1 MKVTLTFNE
10 QRRAAYRQQGLWG
23 DASLADY
30 WQQTARAMP
39 DKIAVVDNH
48 GATYTYSALDH
59 AASCLAN
66 WMLAKGIES
75 GDRIAFQLPGW
86 CEFTVIYLA
95 CLKTGAVS
103 VPLLPSWRE
112 AELVWVLNKC
122 QAKMFFAP
130 TLFKQ
135 TRPVDLILP
144 LQNQL
149 PQLQQIVGVDKL
161 APATSS
167 LSLSQILADNT
178 PLTTAITTH
187 GDELAA
193 VLFTSG
199 TEGLPKGVMLTHN
212 NILASERAYCARLN
226 LTWQDVFMMPAPLG
240 HATGFLHG
248 VTAPFLIG
256 ARSVLLDIF
265 TPDACL
271 ALLEQ
276 QRCTC
281 MLGATPFVYD
291 LLNLLEKQPADL
303 SALRF
308 FLCGGTTIP
317 KKVARECQQRG
328 IKLLS
333 VYGSTE
339 SSPHAVV
346 NLDDPLPR
354 FMHTDGYA
362 AAGVEI
368 KVVDD
373 ARKTYGST
381 ESSPHAVVNLDDPL
395 PRFMHTDGYAA
406 AGVEIKVVD
415 DARKTLP
422 PGCEGEE
429 ASRGPNVFMGYFD
442 EPELTARALDEE
454 GWYYSGD
461 LCRMDEAGY
470 IKITGRKK
478 DIIVRGGENISSR
491 EVEDILLQH
500 PKIHDACVVAMP
512 DERLGERSCAYV
524 VLKAPH
530 HSLSLEEVVA
540 FFSRKR
546 VAKYKYPEHIVVIE
560 KLPRTVSG
568 KIQKFLLRKDI
579 MRRLT
584 QDVCEEIE

>member
-1 MKVTLTFNE
+1 MHPTGPHLGPDVLFRESKMKVTLTFNE

-48 GATYTYSALDH
+48 GASYTYSALDH
-59 AASCLAN
+59 AANCLAS
-66 WMLAKGIES
+66 WLLANGIES

-95 CLKTGAVS
+95 CLKIGAVS

-167 LSLSQILADNT
+167 LSLSQIIADNT

-346 NLDDPLPR
+346 NLDDPL
-354 FMHTDGYA
+354 
-362 AAGVEI
+362 
-368 KVVDD
+368 
-373 ARKTYGST
+373 S
-381 ESSPHAVVNLDDPL
+381 
-395 PRFMHTDGYAA
+395 RFMHTDGYAA

-560 KLPRTVSG
+560 KLPRTASG

>member
-23 DASLADY
+23 DASLANY

-48 GATYTYSALDH
+48 GASYTYSALDH

-95 CLKTGAVS
+95 CLKIGAVS

-167 LSLSQILADNT
+167 LSLSQIIADNT

-291 LLNLLEKQPADL
+291 LLNVLEKQPADL

-317 KKVARECQQRG
+317 KKVARECQQLG

-346 NLDDPLPR
+346 NLDDPL
-354 FMHTDGYA
+354 
-362 AAGVEI
+362 
-368 KVVDD
+368 
-373 ARKTYGST
+373 S
-381 ESSPHAVVNLDDPL
+381 
-395 PRFMHTDGYAA
+395 RFMHTDGYAA

-560 KLPRTVSG
+560 KLPRTASG

>member
-48 GATYTYSALDH
+48 GASYTYSALDH

-95 CLKTGAVS
+95 CLKIGAVS

-167 LSLSQILADNT
+167 LSLSQIIADNT

-346 NLDDPLPR
+346 NLDDPL
-354 FMHTDGYA
+354 
-362 AAGVEI
+362 
-368 KVVDD
+368 
-373 ARKTYGST
+373 S
-381 ESSPHAVVNLDDPL
+381 
-395 PRFMHTDGYAA
+395 RFMHTDGYAA

-530 HSLSLEEVVA
+530 HSLSLEEGVA

-560 KLPRTVSG
+560 KLPRTASG

>member
-48 GATYTYSALDH
+48 GASYTYSALDH

-95 CLKTGAVS
+95 CLKIGAVS

-167 LSLSQILADNT
+167 LSLSQIIADNT
-178 PLTTAITTH
+178 SLTTAITTH

-291 LLNLLEKQPADL
+291 LLNVLEKQPADL

-346 NLDDPLPR
+346 NLDDPL
-354 FMHTDGYA
+354 
-362 AAGVEI
+362 
-368 KVVDD
+368 
-373 ARKTYGST
+373 S
-381 ESSPHAVVNLDDPL
+381 
-395 PRFMHTDGYAA
+395 RFMHTDGYAA

-500 PKIHDACVVAMP
+500 PKIHDACVVAMS
-512 DERLGERSCAYV
+512 DECLGERSCAYV

-560 KLPRTVSG
+560 KLPRTTSG

>member
-1 MKVTLTFNE
+1 MHPTGPHLGPDLLFRESNMKVTLTFNE

-48 GATYTYSALDH
+48 GASYTYSALDH

-95 CLKTGAVS
+95 CLKIGAVS

-167 LSLSQILADNT
+167 LSLSQIIADNT

-346 NLDDPLPR
+346 NLDDPL
-354 FMHTDGYA
+354 
-362 AAGVEI
+362 
-368 KVVDD
+368 
-373 ARKTYGST
+373 S
-381 ESSPHAVVNLDDPL
+381 
-395 PRFMHTDGYAA
+395 RFMHTDGYAA

-560 KLPRTVSG
+560 KLPRTASG

>member
-48 GATYTYSALDH
+48 GASYTYSALDH

-95 CLKTGAVS
+95 CLKIGAVS

-167 LSLSQILADNT
+167 LSLSQIIADNT

-291 LLNLLEKQPADL
+291 LLNVLEKQPADL

-317 KKVARECQQRG
+317 KKVARECQQLG

-346 NLDDPLPR
+346 NLDDPLSR

-362 AAGVEI
+362 AAG
-368 KVVDD
+368 
-373 ARKTYGST
+373 A
-381 ESSPHAVVNLDDPL
+381 
-395 PRFMHTDGYAA
+395 
-406 AGVEIKVVD
+406 EIKVVD

-560 KLPRTVSG
+560 KLPRTASG

>member
-48 GATYTYSALDH
+48 GASYTYSALDH

-95 CLKTGAVS
+95 CLKIGAVS

-167 LSLSQILADNT
+167 LSLSQIIADNT
-178 PLTTAITTH
+178 SLTTAITTH

-291 LLNLLEKQPADL
+291 LLNVLEKQPADL

-346 NLDDPLPR
+346 NLDDPL
-354 FMHTDGYA
+354 
-362 AAGVEI
+362 
-368 KVVDD
+368 
-373 ARKTYGST
+373 S
-381 ESSPHAVVNLDDPL
+381 
-395 PRFMHTDGYAA
+395 RFMHTDGYAA

-461 LCRMDEAGY
+461 LCCMDEAGY

-560 KLPRTVSG
+560 KLPRTTSG

>member
-48 GATYTYSALDH
+48 GASYTYSALDH

-95 CLKTGAVS
+95 CLKIGAVS

-167 LSLSQILADNT
+167 LSLSQIIADNT
-178 PLTTAITTH
+178 PLTMAITTH

-346 NLDDPLPR
+346 NLDDPL
-354 FMHTDGYA
+354 
-362 AAGVEI
+362 
-368 KVVDD
+368 
-373 ARKTYGST
+373 S
-381 ESSPHAVVNLDDPL
+381 
-395 PRFMHTDGYAA
+395 RFMHTDGYAA

-461 LCRMDEAGY
+461 LCRMDEDGY

-500 PKIHDACVVAMP
+500 PNIHDACVVAMP

-560 KLPRTVSG
+560 KLPRTASG

>member
-48 GATYTYSALDH
+48 GASYTYSALDH

-95 CLKTGAVS
+95 CLKIGAVS

-167 LSLSQILADNT
+167 LSLSQIIADNT
-178 PLTTAITTH
+178 SLTTAITTH

-291 LLNLLEKQPADL
+291 LLNVLEKQPADL

-346 NLDDPLPR
+346 NLDDPL
-354 FMHTDGYA
+354 
-362 AAGVEI
+362 
-368 KVVDD
+368 
-373 ARKTYGST
+373 S
-381 ESSPHAVVNLDDPL
+381 
-395 PRFMHTDGYAA
+395 RFMHTDGYAA

-500 PKIHDACVVAMP
+500 PKIHDACVVAMS

-524 VLKAPH
+524 VLKAPL

-560 KLPRTVSG
+560 KLPRTTSG

>member
-48 GATYTYSALDH
+48 GASYTYSALDH

-95 CLKTGAVS
+95 CLKIGAVS

-167 LSLSQILADNT
+167 LSLSQIIADNT

-291 LLNLLEKQPADL
+291 LLNVLEKQPADL

-317 KKVARECQQRG
+317 KKVARECQQLG

-346 NLDDPLPR
+346 NLDDPL
-354 FMHTDGYA
+354 
-362 AAGVEI
+362 
-368 KVVDD
+368 
-373 ARKTYGST
+373 S
-381 ESSPHAVVNLDDPL
+381 
-395 PRFMHTDGYAA
+395 RFMHTDGYAA

-560 KLPRTVSG
+560 KLPRTASG

-584 QDVCEEIE
+584 QDVCEEIT

>member
-48 GATYTYSALDH
+48 GASYTYSALDH

-95 CLKTGAVS
+95 CLKIGAVS

-167 LSLSQILADNT
+167 LSLSQIIADNT
-178 PLTTAITTH
+178 SLTTAITTH

-212 NILASERAYCARLN
+212 NTLASERAYCVRLN

-346 NLDDPLPR
+346 NLDDPL
-354 FMHTDGYA
+354 
-362 AAGVEI
+362 
-368 KVVDD
+368 
-373 ARKTYGST
+373 S
-381 ESSPHAVVNLDDPL
+381 
-395 PRFMHTDGYAA
+395 RFMHTDGYAA

-560 KLPRTVSG
+560 KLPRTASG

>member
-1 MKVTLTFNE
+1 MHPTGPHLGPDALFRESKMKVTLTFNE

-48 GATYTYSALDH
+48 GASYTYSALDH

-95 CLKTGAVS
+95 CLKIGAVS

-161 APATSS
+161 APATSA
-167 LSLSQILADNT
+167 LSLSQIIADNT
-178 PLTTAITTH
+178 PLTTAITVH

-265 TPDACL
+265 TPAACL

-346 NLDDPLPR
+346 NLDDPL
-354 FMHTDGYA
+354 
-362 AAGVEI
+362 
-368 KVVDD
+368 
-373 ARKTYGST
+373 S
-381 ESSPHAVVNLDDPL
+381 
-395 PRFMHTDGYAA
+395 RFMHTDGYAA

-422 PGCEGEE
+422 PGYEGEE

>member
-48 GATYTYSALDH
+48 GASYTYSALDH

-95 CLKTGAVS
+95 CLKIGAVS

-167 LSLSQILADNT
+167 LSLSQIIADNT

-291 LLNLLEKQPADL
+291 LLNVLEKQPADL

-317 KKVARECQQRG
+317 KKVARECQQLG

-346 NLDDPLPR
+346 NLDDPL
-354 FMHTDGYA
+354 
-362 AAGVEI
+362 
-368 KVVDD
+368 
-373 ARKTYGST
+373 S
-381 ESSPHAVVNLDDPL
+381 
-395 PRFMHTDGYAA
+395 RFMHTDGYAA

-478 DIIVRGGENISSR
+478 DIIVRGGENISRR

-560 KLPRTVSG
+560 KLPRTASG

-584 QDVCEEIE
+584 QDVGEEIE

>member
-48 GATYTYSALDH
+48 GASYTYSALDH

-95 CLKTGAVS
+95 CLKIGAVS

-167 LSLSQILADNT
+167 LSLSQIIADNT
-178 PLTTAITTH
+178 SLTTAITTH

-291 LLNLLEKQPADL
+291 LLNVLEKQPADL

-333 VYGSTE
+333 VSGSTE

-346 NLDDPLPR
+346 NLDDPL
-354 FMHTDGYA
+354 
-362 AAGVEI
+362 
-368 KVVDD
+368 
-373 ARKTYGST
+373 S
-381 ESSPHAVVNLDDPL
+381 
-395 PRFMHTDGYAA
+395 RFMHTDGYAA

-500 PKIHDACVVAMP
+500 PKIHDACVVAMS

-560 KLPRTVSG
+560 KLPRTTSG

>member
-48 GATYTYSALDH
+48 GASYTYSALDH

-95 CLKTGAVS
+95 CLKIGAVS

-167 LSLSQILADNT
+167 LSLSQIIADNI

-226 LTWQDVFMMPAPLG
+226 LTWLDVFMMPAPLG

-317 KKVARECQQRG
+317 KKVARECQQRS

-346 NLDDPLPR
+346 NLDNSL
-354 FMHTDGYA
+354 
-362 AAGVEI
+362 
-368 KVVDD
+368 
-373 ARKTYGST
+373 S
-381 ESSPHAVVNLDDPL
+381 
-395 PRFMHTDGYAA
+395 RFMHTDGYAA

-530 HSLSLEEVVA
+530 HSLSLEEMAA

-546 VAKYKYPEHIVVIE
+546 VAKYKYPEHIMVIE
-560 KLPRTVSG
+560 KLPRTASD

-579 MRRLT
+579 IRRLT

>member
-48 GATYTYSALDH
+48 GASYTYSALDH

-95 CLKTGAVS
+95 CLKIGAVS

-112 AELVWVLNKC
+112 TELVWVLNKC

-167 LSLSQILADNT
+167 LSLSQIIADNT
-178 PLTTAITTH
+178 SLTTAITPH

-291 LLNLLEKQPADL
+291 LLNVLEKQPADL

-346 NLDDPLPR
+346 NLDDPL
-354 FMHTDGYA
+354 
-362 AAGVEI
+362 
-368 KVVDD
+368 
-373 ARKTYGST
+373 S
-381 ESSPHAVVNLDDPL
+381 
-395 PRFMHTDGYAA
+395 RFMHTDGYAA

-500 PKIHDACVVAMP
+500 PKIHDACVVAMS

-560 KLPRTVSG
+560 KLPRTTSG

>member
-48 GATYTYSALDH
+48 GASYTYSALDH

-95 CLKTGAVS
+95 CLKIGAVS

-167 LSLSQILADNT
+167 LSLSQIIADNT

-212 NILASERAYCARLN
+212 NILASEWAYCARLN

-291 LLNLLEKQPADL
+291 LLNVLEKQPADL

-317 KKVARECQQRG
+317 KKVARECQQLG

-346 NLDDPLPR
+346 NLDDPL
-354 FMHTDGYA
+354 
-362 AAGVEI
+362 
-368 KVVDD
+368 
-373 ARKTYGST
+373 S
-381 ESSPHAVVNLDDPL
+381 
-395 PRFMHTDGYAA
+395 RFMHTDGYAA

-560 KLPRTVSG
+560 KLPRTASG

>member
-10 QRRAAYRQQGLWG
+10 QHRAAYRQQGLWG

-48 GATYTYSALDH
+48 GASYTYSALDH
-59 AASCLAN
+59 AGSCLAN

-95 CLKTGAVS
+95 CLKIGAVS

-167 LSLSQILADNT
+167 LSLSQIIADNT

-346 NLDDPLPR
+346 NLDDPL
-354 FMHTDGYA
+354 
-362 AAGVEI
+362 
-368 KVVDD
+368 
-373 ARKTYGST
+373 S
-381 ESSPHAVVNLDDPL
+381 
-395 PRFMHTDGYAA
+395 RFMHTDGYAA

-560 KLPRTVSG
+560 KLPRTASG
-568 KIQKFLLRKDI
+568 KIQKLLLRKGI

>member
-48 GATYTYSALDH
+48 GASYTYSALDH

-95 CLKTGAVS
+95 CLKIGAVS

-167 LSLSQILADNT
+167 LSLSQIIADNT
-178 PLTTAITTH
+178 SLTTAITTH

-212 NILASERAYCARLN
+212 NILASERAYCVRLN

-291 LLNLLEKQPADL
+291 LLNVLEKQPADL

-308 FLCGGTTIP
+308 FLCGETTIP
-317 KKVARECQQRG
+317 KKVARECQQLG

-346 NLDDPLPR
+346 NLDDPL
-354 FMHTDGYA
+354 
-362 AAGVEI
+362 
-368 KVVDD
+368 
-373 ARKTYGST
+373 S
-381 ESSPHAVVNLDDPL
+381 
-395 PRFMHTDGYAA
+395 RFMHTDGYAA

-560 KLPRTVSG
+560 KLPRTASG

>member
-48 GATYTYSALDH
+48 GASYTYSALDH

-95 CLKTGAVS
+95 CLKIGAVS

-161 APATSS
+161 APATSA
-167 LSLSQILADNT
+167 LSLSQIIADNI

-226 LTWQDVFMMPAPLG
+226 LTWLDVFMMPAPLG

-346 NLDDPLPR
+346 NLDDPL
-354 FMHTDGYA
+354 
-362 AAGVEI
+362 
-368 KVVDD
+368 
-373 ARKTYGST
+373 S
-381 ESSPHAVVNLDDPL
+381 
-395 PRFMHTDGYAA
+395 RFMHTDGYAA

-530 HSLSLEEVVA
+530 HSLSLEEVVT

-560 KLPRTVSG
+560 KLPRTALG

-579 MRRLT
+579 VQRLE
-584 QDVCEEIE
+584 QSCVEA

>member
-10 QRRAAYRQQGLWG
+10 QHRAAYRQQGLWG

-48 GATYTYSALDH
+48 GASYTYSALDH
-59 AASCLAN
+59 AGSCLAN

-95 CLKTGAVS
+95 CLKIGAVS

-167 LSLSQILADNT
+167 LSLSQIIADNT

-346 NLDDPLPR
+346 NLDDPL
-354 FMHTDGYA
+354 
-362 AAGVEI
+362 
-368 KVVDD
+368 
-373 ARKTYGST
+373 S
-381 ESSPHAVVNLDDPL
+381 
-395 PRFMHTDGYAA
+395 RFMHTDGYAA

-530 HSLSLEEVVA
+530 HSLSLEDVVA

-560 KLPRTVSG
+560 KLPRTASG

>member
-1 MKVTLTFNE
+1 MHPTGPQLGPDVLFRESKMKVTLTFNE

-48 GATYTYSALDH
+48 GASYTYSALDH

-95 CLKTGAVS
+95 CLKIGAVS

-167 LSLSQILADNT
+167 LSLSQIIADNI

-226 LTWQDVFMMPAPLG
+226 LTWLDVFMMPAPLG

-317 KKVARECQQRG
+317 KKVARECQQRS

-346 NLDDPLPR
+346 NLDNSL
-354 FMHTDGYA
+354 
-362 AAGVEI
+362 
-368 KVVDD
+368 
-373 ARKTYGST
+373 S
-381 ESSPHAVVNLDDPL
+381 
-395 PRFMHTDGYAA
+395 RFMHTDGYAA

-530 HSLSLEEVVA
+530 HSLSLEEMVA

-560 KLPRTVSG
+560 KLPRTASD

-579 MRRLT
+579 IRRLT

>member
-1 MKVTLTFNE
+1 MHPTGPHLGPDVLFRESNMKVTLTFNE

-48 GATYTYSALDH
+48 GASYTYSALDH

-95 CLKTGAVS
+95 CLKIGAVS

-167 LSLSQILADNT
+167 LSLSQIIADNT

-346 NLDDPLPR
+346 NLDDPL
-354 FMHTDGYA
+354 
-362 AAGVEI
+362 
-368 KVVDD
+368 
-373 ARKTYGST
+373 S
-381 ESSPHAVVNLDDPL
+381 
-395 PRFMHTDGYAA
+395 RFMHTDGYAA

-512 DERLGERSCAYV
+512 DERLGERTCAYV

-560 KLPRTVSG
+560 KLPRTASG

>member
-1 MKVTLTFNE
+1 MKVTLTFNA

-30 WQQTARAMP
+30 WHQTVRAMP

-48 GATYTYSALDH
+48 GASYTYSSLDH
-59 AASCLAN
+59 AASCLAS
-66 WMLAKGIES
+66 WMLENGIES
-75 GDRIAFQLPGW
+75 GDCVAFQLPGW

-103 VPLLPSWRE
+103 VPLSPSWRE
-112 AELVWVLNKC
+112 AELIWVLNKC

-149 PQLQQIVGVDKL
+149 PQLQQIVAVDKL

-167 LSLSQILADNT
+167 LSLSQIITDNT
-178 PLTTAITTH
+178 PLSTTISSH

-199 TEGLPKGVMLTHN
+199 TEGMPKGVMLTHN

-226 LTWQDVFMMPAPLG
+226 LTWLDVFMMPAPLG

-248 VTAPFLIG
+248 VTAPFLLG
-256 ARSVLLDIF
+256 AQSVLLDIF
-265 TPDACL
+265 TPEVCL
-271 ALLEQ
+271 SLLEQ

-291 LLNLLEKQPADL
+291 LLNLLEKQPTDL

-317 KKVARECQQRG
+317 QKVMRECQQRG

-346 NLDDPLPR
+346 NLDDPLSR

-373 ARKTYGST
+373 
-381 ESSPHAVVNLDDPL
+381 E
-395 PRFMHTDGYAA
+395 
-406 AGVEIKVVD
+406 
-415 DARKTLP
+415 RKTLP

-429 ASRGPNVFMGYFD
+429 ASRGPNVFMGYLD
-442 EPELTARALDEE
+442 EPELTARTLDND

-512 DERLGERSCAYV
+512 DERLGERSCAYI
-524 VLKAPH
+524 VLKSPH

-546 VAKYKYPEHIVVIE
+546 VAKYKYPEHIVIIE
-560 KLPRTVSG
+560 KLPRTASG

-579 MRRLT
+579 IRRLT
-584 QDVCEEIE
+584 QDYCESTE

>member
-48 GATYTYSALDH
+48 GASYTYSALDH

-95 CLKTGAVS
+95 CLKIGAVS

-167 LSLSQILADNT
+167 LSLSQIIADNT

-346 NLDDPLPR
+346 NLDDPL
-354 FMHTDGYA
+354 
-362 AAGVEI
+362 
-368 KVVDD
+368 
-373 ARKTYGST
+373 S
-381 ESSPHAVVNLDDPL
+381 
-395 PRFMHTDGYAA
+395 RFMHTDGYAA

-470 IKITGRKK
+470 IKITGRQK

-560 KLPRTVSG
+560 KLPRTASG

>member
-48 GATYTYSALDH
+48 GASYTYSALDH

-95 CLKTGAVS
+95 CLKIGAVS

-167 LSLSQILADNT
+167 LSLSQIIADNT

-333 VYGSTE
+333 FYGSTE

-346 NLDDPLPR
+346 NLDDPL
-354 FMHTDGYA
+354 
-362 AAGVEI
+362 
-368 KVVDD
+368 
-373 ARKTYGST
+373 S
-381 ESSPHAVVNLDDPL
+381 
-395 PRFMHTDGYAA
+395 RFMHTDGYAA

-560 KLPRTVSG
+560 KLPRTASG

>member
-48 GATYTYSALDH
+48 GASYTYSALDH

-95 CLKTGAVS
+95 CLKIGAVS

-167 LSLSQILADNT
+167 LSLSQIIADNT
-178 PLTTAITTH
+178 PLTTAITVH

-346 NLDDPLPR
+346 NLDDPL
-354 FMHTDGYA
+354 
-362 AAGVEI
+362 
-368 KVVDD
+368 
-373 ARKTYGST
+373 S
-381 ESSPHAVVNLDDPL
+381 
-395 PRFMHTDGYAA
+395 RFMHTDGYAA

-461 LCRMDEAGY
+461 LCCMDEAGY

-560 KLPRTVSG
+560 KLPRTASG

>member
-95 CLKTGAVS
+95 CLKIGAVS

-178 PLTTAITTH
+178 PLTTAITVH

-291 LLNLLEKQPADL
+291 LLNVLEKQPADL

-346 NLDDPLPR
+346 NLDDPL
-354 FMHTDGYA
+354 
-362 AAGVEI
+362 
-368 KVVDD
+368 
-373 ARKTYGST
+373 S
-381 ESSPHAVVNLDDPL
+381 
-395 PRFMHTDGYAA
+395 RFMHTDGYAA

-560 KLPRTVSG
+560 KLPRTASG

>member
-1 MKVTLTFNE
+1 MHPTGPHLGPDVLFRESNMKVTLTFNE

-48 GATYTYSALDH
+48 GASYTYSALDH

-95 CLKTGAVS
+95 CLKIGAVS

-167 LSLSQILADNT
+167 LSLSQIIADNT

-291 LLNLLEKQPADL
+291 LLNVLEKQPADL

-317 KKVARECQQRG
+317 KKVARECQQLG

-346 NLDDPLPR
+346 NLDDPL
-354 FMHTDGYA
+354 
-362 AAGVEI
+362 
-368 KVVDD
+368 
-373 ARKTYGST
+373 S
-381 ESSPHAVVNLDDPL
+381 
-395 PRFMHTDGYAA
+395 RFMHTDGYAA

-560 KLPRTVSG
+560 KLPRTASG
-568 KIQKFLLRKDI
+568 KIQKFLLRKGI

>member
-95 CLKTGAVS
+95 CLKIGAVS

-167 LSLSQILADNT
+167 LSLSQIIADNI

-226 LTWQDVFMMPAPLG
+226 LTWLDVFMMPAPLG

-248 VTAPFLIG
+248 VTAPFFIG

-317 KKVARECQQRG
+317 KKVARECQQLG

-346 NLDDPLPR
+346 NLDDPLSR

-368 KVVDD
+368 KVV
-373 ARKTYGST
+373 
-381 ESSPHAVVNLDDPL
+381 N
-395 PRFMHTDGYAA
+395 
-406 AGVEIKVVD
+406 

-560 KLPRTVSG
+560 KLPRTASG

-584 QDVCEEIE
+584 QDACEEIE

>member
-48 GATYTYSALDH
+48 GASYTYSALDH

-95 CLKTGAVS
+95 CLKIGAVS

-265 TPDACL
+265 TPAACL

-346 NLDDPLPR
+346 NLDDPL
-354 FMHTDGYA
+354 
-362 AAGVEI
+362 
-368 KVVDD
+368 
-373 ARKTYGST
+373 S
-381 ESSPHAVVNLDDPL
+381 
-395 PRFMHTDGYAA
+395 RFMHTDGYAA

-442 EPELTARALDEE
+442 EPELTAHALDEE

-530 HSLSLEEVVA
+530 HSLSLEDVVA

-560 KLPRTVSG
+560 KLPRTASG

-579 MRRLT
+579 LQRLEQT
-584 QDVCEEIE
+584 CVEA

>member
-48 GATYTYSALDH
+48 GASYTFSALDH

-95 CLKTGAVS
+95 CLKIGAVS

-167 LSLSQILADNT
+167 LSLSQIIADNT

-346 NLDDPLPR
+346 NLDDPL
-354 FMHTDGYA
+354 
-362 AAGVEI
+362 
-368 KVVDD
+368 
-373 ARKTYGST
+373 S
-381 ESSPHAVVNLDDPL
+381 
-395 PRFMHTDGYAA
+395 RFMHTDGYAA

-560 KLPRTVSG
+560 KLPRTASG

-584 QDVCEEIE
+584 QDICEEIE

>member
-48 GATYTYSALDH
+48 GASYTYSALDH

-95 CLKTGAVS
+95 CLKIGAVS

-167 LSLSQILADNT
+167 LSLSQIIADNT
-178 PLTTAITTH
+178 SLTTAITTH

-291 LLNLLEKQPADL
+291 LLNVLEKQPADL

-346 NLDDPLPR
+346 NLDDPL
-354 FMHTDGYA
+354 
-362 AAGVEI
+362 
-368 KVVDD
+368 
-373 ARKTYGST
+373 S
-381 ESSPHAVVNLDDPL
+381 
-395 PRFMHTDGYAA
+395 RFMHTDGYAA

-500 PKIHDACVVAMP
+500 PIIHDACVVAMS

-560 KLPRTVSG
+560 KLPRTTSG

>member
-48 GATYTYSALDH
+48 GASYTYSALDH

-95 CLKTGAVS
+95 CLKIGAVS

-161 APATSS
+161 APATSA
-167 LSLSQILADNT
+167 LSLSQIIADNT
-178 PLTTAITTH
+178 PLTTAITVH

-265 TPDACL
+265 TPAACL

-317 KKVARECQQRG
+317 KKVARECHQRG

-346 NLDDPLPR
+346 NLDDPL
-354 FMHTDGYA
+354 
-362 AAGVEI
+362 
-368 KVVDD
+368 
-373 ARKTYGST
+373 S
-381 ESSPHAVVNLDDPL
+381 
-395 PRFMHTDGYAA
+395 RFMHTDGYAA

-530 HSLSLEEVVA
+530 HSLSLEDVVT

-560 KLPRTVSG
+560 KLPRTASG

-579 MRRLT
+579 MLRLT

>member
-48 GATYTYSALDH
+48 GASYTYSALDH

-95 CLKTGAVS
+95 CLKIGAVS

-149 PQLQQIVGVDKL
+149 LQLQQIVGVDKL

-167 LSLSQILADNT
+167 LSLSQIIAYNT
-178 PLTTAITTH
+178 PLTTAITVH

-346 NLDDPLPR
+346 NLDDPL
-354 FMHTDGYA
+354 
-362 AAGVEI
+362 
-368 KVVDD
+368 
-373 ARKTYGST
+373 S
-381 ESSPHAVVNLDDPL
+381 
-395 PRFMHTDGYAA
+395 RFMHTDGYAA

-461 LCRMDEAGY
+461 LCCMDEAGY

-500 PKIHDACVVAMP
+500 PKIHDVCVVAMP

-560 KLPRTVSG
+560 KLPRTASG

>member
-48 GATYTYSALDH
+48 GASYTYSALDH

-95 CLKTGAVS
+95 CLKIGAVS

-167 LSLSQILADNT
+167 LSLSQIIADNT
-178 PLTTAITTH
+178 PLTMAITTH

-346 NLDDPLPR
+346 NLDDPL
-354 FMHTDGYA
+354 
-362 AAGVEI
+362 
-368 KVVDD
+368 
-373 ARKTYGST
+373 S
-381 ESSPHAVVNLDDPL
+381 
-395 PRFMHTDGYAA
+395 RFMHTDGYAA

-530 HSLSLEEVVA
+530 HSLSLEDVVA

-560 KLPRTVSG
+560 KLPRTASS